1 MPRRSQ
7 FPTSNS
13 PIKYSRGYPYETRAH
28 TKHAENAIEQTQEKS
43 LLEVLKDEIWKA
55 ANPTSSYIGS
65 DFLEILYQQLKMNGK
80 PHDAQAL
87 DSKETVDYVKELV
100 RAVKDKLDYNPPPS
114 PIFNL
119 NVEESTQ
126 KRRIRELWIMKER
139 LDELLVTLEACIAH
153 NI

>member
-1 MPRRSQ
+1 MSRPRILPCKAAAPFPSSPTKHSQ
-7 FPTSNS
+7 
-13 PIKYSRGYPYETRAH
+13 GYPYETRAH
-28 TKHAENAIEQTQEKS
+28 TKHSENAIEQTQEKS

-55 ANPTSSYIGS
+55 ANPSSSYIGS
-65 DFLEILYQQLKMNGK
+65 GFLEILYKQLKMNGGK
-80 PHDAQAL
+80 QHDAQAL

-126 KRRIRELWIMKER
+126 KQRIRELWRMKER
-139 LDELLVTLEACIAH
+139 LDELLATL
-153 NI
+153 